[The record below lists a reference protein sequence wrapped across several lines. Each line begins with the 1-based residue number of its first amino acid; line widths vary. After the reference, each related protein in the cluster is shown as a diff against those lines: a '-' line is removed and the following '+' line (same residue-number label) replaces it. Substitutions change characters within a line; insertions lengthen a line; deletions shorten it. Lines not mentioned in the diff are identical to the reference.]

1 MFRFFLS
8 LLVLV
13 AFLSSSDAASKK
25 AKVEDPKFCEVC
37 VSNLEKIDALIP
49 ADKKRDRD
57 AIEKAVFTR
66 CTLSGFGSDWKPNPL
81 LETPRDIKMCY
92 LFEPIKKAISQP
104 FSTGM
109 PKLKVCKRLMK
120 DNPEICEVKYPLK
133 VEKKEGEKVD
143 YNSMRVKQ
151 LKTLLD
157 QRGVR
162 CSGCTEKTEFV
173 KRCEETENLD
183 L

>member
-1 MFRFFLS
+1 LIITS
-8 LLVLV
+8 VLT
-13 AFLSSSDAASKK
+13 FNEAAKK
-25 AKVEDPKFCEVC
+25 GVKEVDPKECEVC
-37 VSNLEKIDALIP
+37 VSNLDKIDALIP
-49 ADKKRDRD
+49 ANKKRDRD
-57 AIEKAVFTR
+57 AIEKAIFTR

-120 DNPEICEVKYPLK
+120 DNPEVCEVKYPLK
-133 VEKKEGEKVD
+133 VEKKEGESID

-157 QRGVR
+157 QRGIK
-162 CSGCTEKTEFV
+162 CIYA
-173 KRCEETENLD
+173 
-183 L
+183 